1 MKSVMRYDFSSVP
14 SVGMQRS
21 SFQRDHGLKTTF
33 DSGLLIPVYW
43 DEALPGDTHNVRM
56 NAFARMATPIHPVM
70 DNLFLDSFFFAVPI
84 RQIWDN
90 WEKFNGSQDNP
101 SDSTDYL
108 IPQLTSPAG
117 GWEEQSLS
125 DYLGFPTKVQELN
138 TTALYHR
145 AYARIW
151 NQWFRDENLQDS
163 VYEPHTDGPDNAA
176 NYDVL
181 RRGKR
186 HDYFTSCLPWPQKDN
201 GNTVLLPLG
210 TSAPVVRDQNASSPQ
225 AMIRNSSQT
234 PAANTTTG
242 QTDASGLWQ
251 NTTGNA
257 IFLDPNGSM
266 VTDLTQATA
275 ATINDLRQAFQ
286 VQRMFEKDARGGT
299 RYVEIIKNHF
309 NVVSPDF
316 RLQRPEYLGG
326 GSTPVNVHPVTQ
338 TSSSVEN
345 QPQGSL
351 AAFATV
357 SASGHGFT
365 KSFTE
370 HCIILGVV
378 SVRAD
383 LTYQQ
388 GLDRHFSRR
397 TRFDYYW
404 PSLANLGE
412 QAVLNREIYLPAGS
426 YNPTEAEAVFGYQER
441 WAEYRYKPSRI
452 TGLFRSNATNTLDPW
467 HLSLNFANQPV
478 LNASF
483 IEDKPPVDR
492 VIAVQGQPQFIFDAY
507 FKVRSAR
514 PMPVNSVPGLIDHF

>member
-14 SVGMQRS
+14 TVDIQRS
-21 SFQRDHGLKTTF
+21 SFERNHGLKTTF
-33 DSGLLIPVYW
+33 DSGQLIPIYW
-43 DEALPGDTHNVRM
+43 DEALPGDTHSVRM
-56 NAFARMATPIHPVM
+56 SAFARMATPIHPVM
-70 DNLFLDSFFFAVPI
+70 DNMFLDTFFFAVPI
-84 RQIWDN
+84 RQIWDQ

-101 SDSTDYL
+101 GDSTDFV
-108 IPQLTSPAG
+108 IPQLTLPSEG
-117 GWEEQSLS
+117 FEEGTLG
-125 DYLGFPTKVQELN
+125 DYFGMPIGVRDLPV
-138 TTALYHR
+138 TALYHR
-145 AYARIW
+145 CYARIW

-163 VYEPHTDGPDNAA
+163 VYEPHGDGPDDVTQ
-176 NYDVL
+176 YPVL

-210 TSAPVVRDQNASSPQ
+210 TSAPVVRSQTGNDQALIRNTSGTPASSIQ
-225 AMIRNSSQT
+225 
-234 PAANTTTG
+234 TG
-242 QTDASGLWQ
+242 QTDATGLWQ
-251 NTTGNA
+251 NTGGTG

-266 VTDLTQATA
+266 LTDLSNATA

-286 VQRMFEKDARGGT
+286 VQRLFEKDARGGT

-309 NVVSPDF
+309 NVTSPDF

-326 GSTPVNVHPVTQ
+326 GSSPVNIHPVTQ

-351 AAFATV
+351 AAFGTV
-357 SASGHGFT
+357 SANGHGFT

-370 HCIILGVV
+370 HCIVIGLA

-383 LTYQQ
+383 LTYQE
-388 GLDRHFSRR
+388 GLDRQFSRR
-397 TRFDYYW
+397 TRFDFFW
-404 PSLANLGE
+404 PTLANLGE
-412 QAVLNREIYLPAGS
+412 QSVLNREIFVTPGT
-426 YNPTEAEAVFGYQER
+426 YNQTEAEAVFGYQER
-441 WAEYRYKPSRI
+441 WAEYRYKNSRV
-452 TGLFRSNATNTLDPW
+452 TGKFRSRATNTLDPW
-467 HLSLNFANQPV
+467 HLSINFASQPS

-492 VIAVQGQPQFIFDAY
+492 VIAVTNQPQFIFDAY